1 MYKFVF
7 IFCSINLKCIHG
19 YVLLLIYF
27 KGFNEI
33 QKAVVIEK
41 DTVIKVN
48 KEIVGI
54 KDQSNPKDMEIVKK
68 VASSAIIEQS
78 EVFGILRLY

>member
-1 MYKFVF
+1 VYFNS
-7 IFCSINLKCIHG
+7 SINLKCIHS

-41 DTVIKVN
+41 DTVIKAN

-68 VASSAIIEQS
+68 VAPSAIIEQS